1 MHARVSGQ
9 TLNGFRWDVNM
20 GLFDICGT
28 LSVFLGGGRSLPA
41 QPTSEL
47 LLCSFL
53 QLPVHIPHLPGCV
66 CVGQDKRGHN
76 LELLLHVQYSE
87 CYKIAVQRFPPW
99 VLSHCF
105 TRDERGT
112 HFSAFWVNVSLI
124 WFHMNSNKVTVN
136 IKVNCDQILSL
147 SLQVTPSSADAG
159 VCAQQQKR
167 VSLSAVIIQVVKC
180 RNTWCSDWVL
190 LLFSLLFNRRF
201 ICAAHWHTRVVL
213 CVSAVCFWMFLWR
226 TFRFELSKLFSSGNY
241 KQIEESNHCV

>member
-41 QPTSEL
+41 QLTSEL

-112 HFSAFWVNVSLI
+112 HFSAFWVNVSLT
-124 WFHMNSNKVTVN
+124 WFYMNSNKVTVN

-159 VCAQQQKR
+159 VRAQQQKR

-180 RNTWCSDWVL
+180 RNTCCFLSYLTGDSSVQHTDTHVL
-190 LLFSLLFNRRF
+190 YSVFLLFVFECFCDEHSDLNFPNFFHQVIINR
-201 ICAAHWHTRVVL
+201 
-213 CVSAVCFWMFLWR
+213 
-226 TFRFELSKLFSSGNY
+226 
-241 KQIEESNHCV
+241 